1 MRCTQKHSKS
11 GSGIFS
17 TADLELVD
25 DKEGKEEDA
34 DENVGGSTSFSLCR
48 SFSRISNISRISG
61 IGGAIHNIGSLC
73 RLDSVHV
80 SPGKVHIIRWEGIQ
94 KDL

>member
-34 DENVGGSTSFSLCR
+34 DENVGGSTSFSLSR
-48 SFSRISNISRISG
+48 SLRRISRINR

-80 SPGKVHIIRWEGIQ
+80 SPGKVHIIRWEGIE
-94 KDL
+94 KDF